1 MTEVTPE
8 KIDELVG
15 GKVQEHE
22 VHAHA
27 HSHSHGGA
35 PCTGHGHGEQVRLPS
50 SLDPR
55 ARLVRA

>member
-15 GKVQEHE
+15 GEVQEHE

-35 PCTGHGHGEQVRLPS
+35 PCTGHGHGDQVH
-50 SLDPR
+50 
-55 ARLVRA
+55 